1 MEAGEEEGGR
11 EVCFYAGKESFFL
24 SFSLFLSSFALFRG
38 GCFSVESRVAREML
52 MLMHVAS
59 KYAGINS
66 RGQGETSTNSN
77 RAFKYSFERRSRL
90 RLPVVWLDEGVINQ
104 ELSRLI
110 N

>member
-1 MEAGEEEGGR
+1 MEAGEEEGEGR
-11 EVCFYAGKESFFL
+11 FVFTRGKNL
-24 SFSLFLSSFALFRG
+24 SFSLSVFLSSFALFRG

>member
-1 MEAGEEEGGR
+1 M
-11 EVCFYAGKESFFL
+11 
-24 SFSLFLSSFALFRG
+24 
-38 GCFSVESRVAREML
+38 ESRVAREML

-59 KYAGINS
+59 NYAGINS

-90 RLPVVWLDEGVINQ
+90 SFAFVVWLDEGVINQ
-104 ELSRLI
+104 GLSRLI